1 MLQYGLASSMKGFHS
16 MPSWRL
22 FSRVPLVA
30 ALLLGLVAQAGAAEA
45 KLRAVATFSIL
56 GDLVAQVGGD
66 RVAVTTLV
74 QPNADAHGYTP
85 APSDARTL
93 ADAGLVVVNG
103 LGLEGWIDRLIK
115 ASGTKA
121 PVVVASAGVRP
132 IEAEDD
138 DHGHGH
144 AHHDDP
150 HAWQNIANAKVYVAN
165 IRDVLARIDPDHAAT
180 YADNAKTYLA
190 TLDALD
196 VEVRAAISAIPAAQ
210 RRVITTHDAF
220 GYFTAAYGLT
230 FIAPQGVSTDSE
242 ASPRDVGRI
251 IRQIRKDRI
260 PAVFLENIA
269 DPRLMQQVARESG
282 AAIGGK
288 VFSDALSGPDG
299 PAPTYV
305 AMMRNNVA
313 AFAAALGKR

>member
-1 MLQYGLASSMKGFHS
+1 

-22 FSRVPLVA
+22 FSPMPMLLA
-30 ALLLGLVAQAGAAEA
+30 LALLLAYAGPGVAAEP

-56 GDLVAQVGGD
+56 GDLVAQVGGE

-93 ADAGLVVVNG
+93 ADARLVVVNG

-121 PVVVASAGVRP
+121 PVVVASQGVKA
-132 IEAEDD
+132 IEAEED

-144 AHHDDP
+144 AHGHHADP
-150 HAWQNIANAKVYVAN
+150 HAWQNVANAKVYVAN
-165 IRDVLARIDPDHAAT
+165 IRDALVRIDPDNAAS
-180 YADNAKTYLA
+180 YAENARAYLA
-190 TLDALD
+190 TLETLDA
-196 VEVRAAISAIPAAQ
+196 EVRTGISAIPKAQ

-220 GYFTAAYGLT
+220 GYFTAAYGMS
-230 FIAPQGVSTDSE
+230 FIAPQGVSTDSQ

-251 IRQIRKDRI
+251 IRQIRQEKI

-269 DPRLMQQVARESG
+269 DPRLMEQIARESG

-305 AMMRNNVA
+305 AMMRNNLA
-313 AFAAALGKR
+313 AFTAALRAR

>member
-1 MLQYGLASSMKGFHS
+1 MSSRRPF
-16 MPSWRL
+16 PRIL
-22 FSRVPLVA
+22 LL
-30 ALLLGLVAQAGAAEA
+30 ALLVLGCGGRAFADAP
-45 KLRAVATFSIL
+45 KLKAVATFSIL

-93 ADAGLVVVNG
+93 AEAKIVVVNG

-115 ASGTKA
+115 ASGTRA
-121 PVVVASAGVRP
+121 PVVVASAGIKP
-132 IEAEDD
+132 IEASDD

-150 HAWQNIANAKVYVAN
+150 HAWQNVANVKRYVTN
-165 IRDVLARIDPDHAAT
+165 IRDALVRVDPDNAST
-180 YADNAKTYLA
+180 YADNAKIYLA
-190 TLDALD
+190 TLDGLD
-196 VEVRAAISAIPAAQ
+196 AEVRAAIAAIPSAQ

-220 GYFTAAYGLT
+220 GYFTAAYGLS

-242 ASPRDVGRI
+242 ASPRDVARI
-251 IRQIRKDRI
+251 IRQIRQEKV

-269 DPRLMQQVARESG
+269 DPRLMQQIARESG

-288 VFSDALSGPDG
+288 VFSDALSGPGG
-299 PAPTYV
+299 PAASYV
-305 AMMRNNVA
+305 MMMRNNVS
-313 AFAAALGKR
+313 AFIAALRKP

>member
-1 MLQYGLASSMKGFHS
+1 MS
-16 MPSWRL
+16 SWRPFPRIL
-22 FSRVPLVA
+22 LL
-30 ALLLGLVAQAGAAEA
+30 ALLVLGCGGPALADAP
-45 KLRAVATFSIL
+45 KLKAVATFSIL

-93 ADAGLVVVNG
+93 AEARIVVVNG

-115 ASGTKA
+115 ASGTRA
-121 PVVVASAGVRP
+121 PVVVASAGIKP
-132 IEAEDD
+132 IEASDD
-138 DHGHGH
+138 DHGHGHGH

-150 HAWQNIANAKVYVAN
+150 HAWQNVANVKRYVTN
-165 IRDVLARIDPDHAAT
+165 IRDALVRVDPDNAST
-180 YADNAKTYLA
+180 YADNAKIYLA
-190 TLDALD
+190 TLDGLD
-196 VEVRAAISAIPAAQ
+196 AEVRAAIAAIPSAQ

-220 GYFTAAYGLT
+220 GYFTAAYGLS

-242 ASPRDVGRI
+242 ASPRDVARI
-251 IRQIRKDRI
+251 IRQIRPEKV

-269 DPRLMQQVARESG
+269 DPRLMQQIARESG

-288 VFSDALSGPDG
+288 VFSDALSGPGG
-299 PAPTYV
+299 PAASYV
-305 AMMRNNVA
+305 MMMRNNVS
-313 AFAAALGKR
+313 AFTAALRKP

>member
-1 MLQYGLASSMKGFHS
+1 

-22 FSRVPLVA
+22 PLPA
-30 ALLLGLVAQAGAAEA
+30 ALALLLGLLGPAQAAETRI
-45 KLRAVATFSIL
+45 RAVATFSIL

-66 RVAVTTLV
+66 RVAVRNLV

-93 ADAGLVVVNG
+93 ADAQVVVVNG

-121 PVVVASAGVRP
+121 PVVVASAGIKP
-132 IEAEDD
+132 IEVEVEVEDD

-144 AHHDDP
+144 AHGHHDDP
-150 HAWQNIANAKVYVAN
+150 HAWQNVANAKIYVGN
-165 IRDVLARIDPDHAAT
+165 IRDALVRIDPEHAAT
-180 YADNAKTYLA
+180 YADNARAYLA
-190 TLDALD
+190 TLDTLD
-196 VEVRAAISAIPAAQ
+196 ADVRAALAAIPKAQ

-230 FIAPQGVSTDSE
+230 FIAPQGVATDSE

-251 IRQIRKDRI
+251 IRQIRQEKI

-269 DPRLMQQVARESG
+269 DPRLMQQIARESG

-288 VFSDALSGPDG
+288 VYSDALSGPDG
-299 PAPTYV
+299 PAPSYV
-305 AMMRNNVA
+305 AMMRNNVS
-313 AFAAALGKR
+313 AFTAALSKR

>member
-1 MLQYGLASSMKGFHS
+1 MRSWPFPRLTLA
-16 MPSWRL
+16 L
-22 FSRVPLVA
+22 TLV
-30 ALLLGLVAQAGAAEA
+30 LVLGLFGQADAAETR
-45 KLRAVATFSIL
+45 LRAVATFSIL

-93 ADAGLVVVNG
+93 ADAQLVVVNG

-121 PVVVASAGVRP
+121 PVVVASAGVKP
-132 IEAEDD
+132 IEVDED
-138 DHGHGH
+138 DHGHAHG
-144 AHHDDP
+144 HHDDP
-150 HAWQNIANAKVYVAN
+150 HAWQSVANAKIYVGN
-165 IRDVLARIDPDHAAT
+165 IRDALARIDPDHAAT
-180 YADNAKTYLA
+180 YAENARTYLA

-196 VEVRAAISAIPAAQ
+196 AEVRTAIAAIPKAQ
-210 RRVITTHDAF
+210 RRIITTHDAF

-242 ASPRDVGRI
+242 ASPRDVARI
-251 IRQIRKDRI
+251 IRQIRSEKI

-269 DPRLMQQVARESG
+269 DPRLMQQIARESG

-288 VFSDALSGPDG
+288 VFSDALSGPEG
-299 PAPTYV
+299 PAPSYV
-305 AMMRNNVA
+305 AMMRNNVS
-313 AFAAALGKR
+313 AFTAALQKR